1 MVISGDGLI
10 AQLERF
16 ATKFVFSK
24 LSVAYF
30 QKAIASMVA
39 KSIKPTGNT
48 YTFLVNTRLWNE
60 VNTVLDRWL
69 TEHKTDGAVLYSKG
83 ANGYVELGATY
94 HSYLYAGNTII
105 FKVER
110 TFDVEFPTRMYG
122 VMVDLTADGVSNKPA
137 MEMVTFKNGQFIH
150 NWIVG
155 VGGRDG
161 LSSGEVSSR
170 VAGSHI
176 IAWGYA
182 GLVLANPYRS
192 VVFLGEETNSP
203 LF

>member
-94 HSYLYAGNTII
+94 HSYEYAGKILNCL
-105 FKVER
+105 
-110 TFDVEFPTRMYG
+110 P
-122 VMVDLTADGVSNKPA
+122 
-137 MEMVTFKNGQFIH
+137 
-150 NWIVG
+150 
-155 VGGRDG
+155 
-161 LSSGEVSSR
+161 
-170 VAGSHI
+170 
-176 IAWGYA
+176 
-182 GLVLANPYRS
+182 
-192 VVFLGEETNSP
+192 
-203 LF
+203 